1 MSLAKIFRPIRWP
14 PAEDGAAFRPGTNA
28 GVPRALQ
35 VGTQPVTNMSP
46 PGSLPPTEEARA
58 LQEAGWLAM
67 LELVFDETGWPDAD

>member
-14 PAEDGAAFRPGTNA
+14 PAEDGAAFRPGADA

-35 VGTQPVTNMSP
+35 VGMQPVTNTSP
-46 PGSLPPTEEARA
+46 PGPARTAETDRASREAA
-58 LQEAGWLAM
+58 WLAM